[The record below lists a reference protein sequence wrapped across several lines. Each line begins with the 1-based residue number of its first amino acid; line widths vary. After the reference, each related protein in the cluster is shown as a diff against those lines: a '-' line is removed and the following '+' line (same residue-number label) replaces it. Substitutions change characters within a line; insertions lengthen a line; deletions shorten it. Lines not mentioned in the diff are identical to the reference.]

1 MRFWSRFKCP
11 KCGLSMSYCEFPDL
25 KVVEI
30 SCDACEYLYLF
41 RPIMGIYPDQNGDKL
56 NVMQKM

>member
-1 MRFWSRFKCP
+1 MAFKCP
-11 KCGLSMSYCEFPDL
+11 KCGFRMFYCEFPDL

-30 SCDACEYLYLF
+30 SCDACEYFYLF
-41 RPIMGIYPDQNGDKL
+41 HPIKGVYPDQNGDKL